1 MPKPSRA
8 KCQICNETESKYTC
22 SVCSIVYCSVPCYK
36 QHKTSTCTAERQASS
51 NAGPPTQLEVEVFQD
66 EKPLKPLTSLK
77 WPYVP
82 EESAYPDPLTR
93 DDPKPLSLRQYEGIA
108 TSKPLRVLL
117 NEHPGLRDTLRQID
131 QLRGQERVD
140 ALHRA
145 LRLNQRDVEAEVG
158 EDVLLLRQFAQAV
171 EDAIRGD
178 KQDGLRLQWGDE

>member
-1 MPKPSRA
+1 M
-8 KCQICNETESKYTC
+8 Q
-22 SVCSIVYCSVPCYK
+22 
-36 QHKTSTCTAERQASS
+36 
-51 NAGPPTQLEVEVFQD
+51 EVVAD

-93 DDPKPLSLRQYEGIA
+93 DDPKPLSLRQYEGIGTLCSDSGVIATDLSAA

>member
-8 KCQICNETESKYTC
+8 KCQVCNETESKYTC

-36 QHKTSTCTAERQASS
+36 QHK
-51 NAGPPTQLEVEVFQD
+51 GIIPLQD
-66 EKPLKPLTSLK
+66 EKPLKALTSLR

-93 DDPKPLSLRQYEGIA
+93 DDPKPLSLPQYEAIA
-108 TSKPLRVLL
+108 TSKPLRALMT
-117 NEHPGLRDTLRQID
+117 EHPELRDTLKGID
-131 QLRGQERVD
+131 ELRGQGRVD

-145 LRLNQRDVEAEVG
+145 LRLNQANNGGRTEEVG

-178 KQDGLRLQWGDE
+178 KQDGLRLQWGE

>member
-1 MPKPSRA
+1 MPKPPRA
-8 KCQICNETESKYTC
+8 KCQICKDIESKYTC

-36 QHKTSTCTAERQASS
+36 QHKASS
-51 NAGPPTQLEVEVFQD
+51 YVVKD

-93 DDPKPLSLRQYEGIA
+93 DDPKPLSLKQYEGIA
-108 TSKPLRVLL
+108 TSTPLRVLL
-117 NEHPGLRDTLRQID
+117 SEHPGLRDTLRDID

-145 LRLNQRDVEAEVG
+145 LRLNQGDVGAEVG

-178 KQDGLRLQWGDE
+178 QQDGLRLQWGE

>member
-8 KCQICNETESKYTC
+8 KCQVCNETESKYTC

-36 QHKTSTCTAERQASS
+36 QHKASTSMQ
-51 NAGPPTQLEVEVFQD
+51 EVVQD

-178 KQDGLRLQWGDE
+178 QQDGLRLQWGDE